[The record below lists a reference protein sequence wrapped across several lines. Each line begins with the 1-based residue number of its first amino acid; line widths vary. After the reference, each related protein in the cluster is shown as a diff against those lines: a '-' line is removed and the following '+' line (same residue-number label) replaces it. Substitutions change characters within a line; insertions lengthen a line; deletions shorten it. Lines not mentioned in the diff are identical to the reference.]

1 MGPRDREAFAP
12 GCIALTR
19 PGSSGNVETSPPF
32 TGFETIAHAN
42 DGFRPAAIAESVS
55 SRASPPDVVLPPHP

>member
-12 GCIALTR
+12 RHIALAR
-19 PGSSGNVETSPPF
+19 PGPGGNVETSPPF
-32 TGFETIAHAN
+32 TGLEAIAHAN

-55 SRASPPDVVLPPHP
+55 SRASSPDVVLPPHP